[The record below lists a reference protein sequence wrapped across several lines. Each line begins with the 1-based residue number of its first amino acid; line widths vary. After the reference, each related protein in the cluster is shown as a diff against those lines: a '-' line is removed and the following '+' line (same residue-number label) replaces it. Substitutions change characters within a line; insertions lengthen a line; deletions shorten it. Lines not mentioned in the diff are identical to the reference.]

1 MQQQAST
8 WIVVADA
15 GRARILEY
23 VRAGAQV
30 HRVFEQDDAASER
43 VHNAMVAVVRGGAD
57 TGSYA
62 RLVLVAAPARL
73 AELRRTLGERARA
86 RVHHEHAE
94 DLSRFSDEQIVMVLA
109 EALAPA
115 RARAS

>member
-73 AELRRTLGERARA
+73 AELRRTLC
-86 RVHHEHAE
+86 VHHEHAE
-94 DLSRFSDEQIVMVLA
+94 DLSRFSDEQIVTVLA